1 MMATGA
7 GGPSND
13 GMIEITTPIST
24 GVDGADGSAPPV
36 LEISVG
42 CF

>member
-1 MMATGA
+1 MMATDA
-7 GGPSND
+7 GGPSTD
-13 GMIEITTPIST
+13 GGIEITTPISV
-24 GVDGADGSAPPV
+24 GVEGGDGSAPPV